1 MTRQIKR
8 NSSKSHSFVHLWL
21 PLLLRPFSISFYTT
35 RGYTKVFR
43 EHVSRLTGSK
53 SSVTEGGGG
62 SGEGGENEGEWRRKR
77 RVLQNEERPIGYITR
92 ACGFYLRSSYS
103 TALMA
108 ALPNM
113 EGLIWEVGSYLHPAI
128 SELHIPAAT
137 HNGYVRLIARVCWP
151 TPSPFALLI
160 LFLLFL
166 VAPFVILSK
175 SYTIP

>member
-1 MTRQIKR
+1 MLKGIG
-8 NSSKSHSFVHLWL
+8 LL
-21 PLLLRPFSISFYTT
+21 PVLSGSLGYAFLTFNEENILR
-35 RGYTKVFR
+35 YTKVFR

-113 EGLIWEVGSYLHPAI
+113 EGLIWEVGSNLHPAI

-166 VAPFVILSK
+166 IAPFVILSK

>member
-1 MTRQIKR
+1 
-8 NSSKSHSFVHLWL
+8 
-21 PLLLRPFSISFYTT
+21 
-35 RGYTKVFR
+35 GYTKVFR

-62 SGEGGENEGEWRRKR
+62 SGEGGENGGEWEEGGEGEEGTTKR
-77 RVLQNEERPIGYITR
+77 GTSDR

-113 EGLIWEVGSYLHPAI
+113 EGLIWEVGSNLHPAI

-137 HNGYVRLIARVCWP
+137 HNGYVRLIA
-151 TPSPFALLI
+151 PSHGHYVNEVGCSRREFVEDFYIIMFCKPSVGRIKTASNSGAFLRKSENVLALGTL
-160 LFLLFL
+160 
-166 VAPFVILSK
+166 
-175 SYTIP
+175 